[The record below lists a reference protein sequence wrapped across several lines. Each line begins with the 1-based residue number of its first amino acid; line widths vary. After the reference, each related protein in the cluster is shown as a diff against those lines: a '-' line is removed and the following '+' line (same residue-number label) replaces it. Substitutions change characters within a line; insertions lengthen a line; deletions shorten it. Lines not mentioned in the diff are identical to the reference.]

1 MFEYTLP
8 AEDGLIKTNK
18 KNEKMGRWNIKVY
31 KKYIKVVYMI
41 YKSLHLSEGERGVS
55 VDKWKWIKWG

>member
-1 MFEYTLP
+1 MLAKIDKHFLCSVSKDFASWETASNIYTRMFEYTLP

-31 KKYIKVVYMI
+31 KSI
-41 YKSLHLSEGERGVS
+41 
-55 VDKWKWIKWG
+55 